1 MDPPQESST
10 PTVTS
15 FAKAGVPHWAAVPAM
30 ASAGGRLQS
39 KREAPTEPLPRLF
52 FLRGGGCIGRK
63 GEKTSRERGSFIS
76 LGVRRAQMAQRQ
88 SQGEGGQGR
97 RGEVKVGAGAVV
109 TAHSFAHEGQAPAS
123 RALRC
128 TVGGRAAQLL
138 AAACREQSE
147 KMAWLLLTAP
157 AWGGD
162 CHPPATYQ
170 FSALQRVP
178 EASMRWMV

>member
-1 MDPPQESST
+1 M
-10 PTVTS
+10 
-15 FAKAGVPHWAAVPAM
+15 
-30 ASAGGRLQS
+30 
-39 KREAPTEPLPRLF
+39 
-52 FLRGGGCIGRK
+52 K

-97 RGEVKVGAGAVV
+97 RGEVKPI
-109 TAHSFAHEGQAPAS
+109 AHSFAHEGQAPAS